1 MTEYEDKLFGLRWNM
16 CFFIGRVVADPTF
29 FEVDGGEGAVFS
41 VRTKVPEV
49 QANGQRVD
57 VAHDV
62 PIINMNPTKTA
73 NTIKKYV
80 VQGKEVMVGAYYK
93 TWEQDGQPKNGL
105 IMTFVSLGSNPFKP
119 AAGTSSIPPLPTQ

>member
-1 MTEYEDKLFGLRWNM
+1 MAEYDDKLFGLRWNM
-16 CFFIGRVVADPTF
+16 CFFIGRVVEDPAF

-49 QANGQRVD
+49 QANGQLTD
-57 VAHDV
+57 IPYDV

-93 TWEQDGQPKNGL
+93 TWVQDGAPQSGL
-105 IMTFVSLGSNPFKP
+105 IMTFVSLGSNPFK
-119 AAGTSSIPPLPTQ
+119 AGAGTSTIPNLPTG